1 MSTAEQ
7 SVSVVIPCYN
17 RESSVEQAIR
27 SVLSQDYPDFDVI
40 AVNDRSTDATL
51 EVLRSIEDPRLQV
64 IVNEGPKGA
73 AGARNAGAN
82 LARAHWIA
90 FQDSDDLWYPSKLSK
105 QIAKV
110 QNTDFIAVYCAM
122 DCFEDGERILRVPN
136 DITTNLEGDLVRSL
150 LSDSF
155 ISTQT
160 VMIRRDIFE
169 KIGGMDP
176 DFRSLDDWEMM
187 IRVSLEGPIA
197 FLDEVLVEQHM
208 SGNSI
213 TRSSENR
220 VNAQIQLL
228 GKHAELWN
236 AYPRELARHHNRVS
250 GGLYANKRYRE
261 ASSHAKEAAKLQPYN
276 WRYVAKALGS
286 GLFARFFKEAR

>member
-1 MSTAEQ
+1 MSDAEQ

-17 RESSVEQAIR
+17 RESSVEKAIH
-27 SVLSQDYPDFDVI
+27 SVLSQDYPDFEVI
-40 AVNDRSTDATL
+40 AVDDRSTDATL

-73 AGARNAGAN
+73 AGARNAGAK
-82 LARAHWIA
+82 LAKSSWVA

-105 QIAKV
+105 QVEKV
-110 QNTDFIAVYCAM
+110 KDSDFVAVYCAM
-122 DCFEDGERILRVPN
+122 DCFEDGVQILRVPN
-136 DITTNLEGDLVRSL
+136 DITSHLEGDLVSSL

-160 VMIRRDIFE
+160 VMIRRDVFE

-176 DFRSLDDWEMM
+176 EFRSLDDWEMM

-208 SGNSI
+208 SSNSI

-228 GKHAELWN
+228 GKHSELWS
-236 AYPRELARHHNRVS
+236 AYPKELARHHYRVS
-250 GGLYANKRYRE
+250 GGLLANKRYRE
-261 ASSHAKEAAKLQPYN
+261 ASSHAKEAAKLQPFN
-276 WRYVAKALGS
+276 WRYVSKAIASSIFAKL
-286 GLFARFFKEAR
+286 RKEAR